1 MVSCGCSP
9 KCQIRKFWVSE
20 SFPFL
25 PPQSPLLDCTTEM
38 TEGEERDDSC
48 IVCVCVVVRGGDKT
62 KVHKEDGCGHGR
74 EGKRRTRRRQSVERV
89 LAIRALFAVNTHSE
103 RSGHLSLLSIFLR
116 RHSRSHPQAKTGQG
130 LALTRYR
137 SAFRMHALAATRKT
151 GGEMEV
157 FSTLSKMTDLNALCL
172 IRIDYLSDR

>member
-1 MVSCGCSP
+1 MRLQRVPRVPNKVG
-9 KCQIRKFWVSE
+9 I
-20 SFPFL
+20 
-25 PPQSPLLDCTTEM
+25 LDCTTEM
-38 TEGEERDDSC
+38 TEGEERDDLC

-74 EGKRRTRRRQSVERV
+74 EGGRERARKMRARRRQSMERV

-103 RSGHLSLLSIFLR
+103 RSGQASLRSIFLR

-172 IRIDYLSDR
+172 VPIDYLPDR

>member
-1 MVSCGCSP
+1 MLRVQKVP
-9 KCQIRKFWVSE
+9 K
-20 SFPFL
+20 
-25 PPQSPLLDCTTEM
+25 LLNKVGISDCTTEM
-38 TEGEERDDSC
+38 TEGEERDDLC

-89 LAIRALFAVNTHSE
+89 LAIRALFAVNTHSG
-103 RSGHLSLLSIFLR
+103 RSGHLSLRSIFLR

-151 GGEMEV
+151 CAEMEV

-172 IRIDYLSDR
+172 IPIDYLPDR